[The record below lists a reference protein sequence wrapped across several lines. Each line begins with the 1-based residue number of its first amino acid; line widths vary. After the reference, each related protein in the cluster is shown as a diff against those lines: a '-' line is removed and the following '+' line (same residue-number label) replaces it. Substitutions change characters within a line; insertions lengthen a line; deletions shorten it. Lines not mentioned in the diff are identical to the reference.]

1 MNPGKGGLP
10 PMVFSSRDDWTT
22 SRRSLQQRGA
32 RTPATRNGW
41 ACAAAARRERKRR
54 YGATIKDA
62 MTALWE
68 AWDWAC
74 GKRLKA
80 MIPTLLPASNMA
92 DCSLARR
99 TVIVFWPSTATVDR
113 LLIEVKIAASGG
125 RRRRARRVHF
135 FSLR

>member
-1 MNPGKGGLP
+1 MP

-32 RTPATRNGW
+32 RTPATLNGW
-41 ACAAAARRERKRR
+41 ACAAAARRERKRT

-92 DCSLARR
+92 EQLGQADRDRVLAINAA
-99 TVIVFWPSTATVDR
+99 TVIACSSR
-113 LLIEVKIAASGG
+113 
-125 RRRRARRVHF
+125 
-135 FSLR
+135 

>member
-1 MNPGKGGLP
+1 MNPGKGALP

-32 RTPATRNGW
+32 RTPATLNGW

-92 DCSLARR
+92 EQLGQADRDRVLAINAA
-99 TVIVFWPSTATVDR
+99 TVIACSSR
-113 LLIEVKIAASGG
+113 
-125 RRRRARRVHF
+125 
-135 FSLR
+135 